1 MLNRPGD
8 LIPVTEEAKLM
19 TWSNRSSKIV
29 EYLHRGPVSF
39 STLVYDTNV
48 GDIAT
53 IASYFNPEMVTL
65 EELNNKYAKRL
76 SKTGRER
83 VQGQE
88 EEVQVPRLLIY
99 PATLSNQCSQTS
111 QIQTS
116 WLPKSTLDRGS
127 GVRNIENRG
136 GEYNNLHTMMANI
149 WNQVDSGPRL
159 DTTDESDLFAD
170 DSTAQVDE
178 NRI

>member
-53 IASYFNPEMVTL
+53 ISSYFNPEMVTL
-65 EELNNKYAKRL
+65 EELNKKYAKRS
-76 SKTGRER
+76 SKT
-83 VQGQE
+83 VQVME
-88 EEVQVPRLLIY
+88 KEVQQAPMVLLNPTIH
-99 PATLSNQCSQTS
+99 PNLGTPWPPSNSD
-111 QIQTS
+111 
-116 WLPKSTLDRGS
+116 LMAFNDGS
-127 GVRNIENRG
+127 RMKNLRNND
-136 GEYNNLHTMMANI
+136 NLHTVMASV
-149 WNQVDSGPRL
+149 WNQV
-159 DTTDESDLFAD
+159 
-170 DSTAQVDE
+170 E
-178 NRI
+178 NPSS